1 MRSQLA
7 RYHPT
12 IVTVSLP
19 NSVLRLLRL
28 ADLQR
33 MLSSAHKPLVSP
45 VKIYRPSIAATQE
58 PAVEEVLPNSRAAM
72 PQKLRE
78 YILEWQWAVCTF
90 LVLTPQS
97 TQRWTNH
104 DT

>member
-1 MRSQLA
+1 MS
-7 RYHPT
+7 
-12 IVTVSLP
+12 
-19 NSVLRLLRL
+19 RLLRL

-90 LVLTPQS
+90 LVLTPYC
-97 TQRWTNH
+97 TNRLEL
-104 DT
+104 